1 VVAEAGS
8 LPVLVEEWATSA
20 LGRAASDTDS
30 AITSTAGG
38 PATTTGDG
46 GTLSGTIATV
56 PLAGDVTASAINT
69 ALGGDARGT
78 LSELVDTAAGGPST
92 TNGNSGTVSGDIVDV
107 PAGPRVGVL
116 GHAISAL
123 GRASTETGALTT
135 IVTGGSDSTT
145 AVDGVLSGDIAQV
158 PVAPVVNWLADA
170 ATAVGG
176 ARAGAA
182 DITPEQVGGDRT
194 TNGTGGSLSGDILNP
209 GAEVLTGI
217 AGDAINVLGNTADAD
232 AINGFAGAANGMS
245 DTAGDGT
252 LNGQTLLSPVVLNA
266 MLRQLEV
273 PVGGV
278 VTNATDLDVPG
289 AWLDSTDSLL
299 PVNALPSLAAL
310 SLAPESG
317 SGPAEL
323 QRFTGELLPQSDES
337 PARLPLTELT
347 SLTAPVLT
355 LLGPVSGAVPGLS
368 MVTLLPAMLGNID
381 DAPLVL
387 GGLGDKEIPL
397 ANLTTLTNA
406 L

>member
-1 VVAEAGS
+1 
-8 LPVLVEEWATSA
+8 
-20 LGRAASDTDS
+20 
-30 AITSTAGG
+30 
-38 PATTTGDG
+38 
-46 GTLSGTIATV
+46 
-56 PLAGDVTASAINT
+56 
-69 ALGGDARGT
+69 
-78 LSELVDTAAGGPST
+78 
-92 TNGNSGTVSGDIVDV
+92 
-107 PAGPRVGVL
+107 
-116 GHAISAL
+116 
-123 GRASTETGALTT
+123 
-135 IVTGGSDSTT
+135 
-145 AVDGVLSGDIAQV
+145 
-158 PVAPVVNWLADA
+158 
-170 ATAVGG
+170 VGG